1 MNMRLLI
8 LLVIFTY
15 SLTAQAQG
23 WKDKLNQVKQH
34 TQEKFNQKIN
44 EKTDKAI
51 DKSADKLEDVI
62 TGKKKDKN
70 STTSSTDKSN
80 SSNND
85 SPNSNNTEVENSES
99 ETANN
104 SNEEATA
111 TSIVEWSIQTDIKC
125 TKGKDLVQKK
135 LDDLDIFS
143 SIVIDESSGKI
154 YITPSGNQS
163 DSKKIAIDTI
173 NGLGFTAEGKKSSK
187 KNPCL

>member
-8 LLVIFTY
+8 ILLIFSY
-15 SLTAQAQG
+15 SLSAQAQG

-62 TGKKKDKN
+62 TGKKKEK
-70 STTSSTDKSN
+70 SST
-80 SSNND
+80 SNNTD
-85 SPNSNNTEVENSES
+85 SPNSNNTEIENSES
-99 ETANN
+99 ESANN
-104 SNEEATA
+104 SNVQAIS
-111 TSIVEWSIQTDIKC
+111 TSINEWNIQTDIKC
-125 TKGKDLVQKK
+125 IKGKDLVQKK

>member
-1 MNMRLLI
+1 MRLLI

-70 STTSSTDKSN
+70 STSTST
-80 SSNND
+80 
-85 SPNSNNTEVENSES
+85 
-99 ETANN
+99 
-104 SNEEATA
+104 EATA

-125 TKGKDLVQKK
+125 TNGKDLVQKK